1 MKRISILILICCVV
15 FAGCGRAAQS
25 EMPVNYT
32 DVFHQQVGGL
42 TLDLTPP
49 DAWNETVCSYNI
61 AYCFLDHEKLEET
74 LKPEITTETVNLR
87 DEEAGDPDYYMEILS
102 GSDGMGWVIR
112 EDTPVTSTMSIYTYG
127 NEEPFPTSSEFV
139 SGAVEQI
146 AGSLQMAQDFLSG
159 IGLNSVELR
168 GYHQEGNTVLMR
180 FSYMELD
187 DIPTFDPCAEVD
199 WTPFL
204 ASEFEVAVEEDHVRY
219 ASITYPYEI
228 VSEGES
234 EACLSPEQ
242 AVAHLIDWYE
252 ESADGGD
259 YSFDTITLCWAITA
273 RSVEY
278 GEKDTAQ
285 LSPYWVFL
293 GTHEQA
299 QELIA
304 VNAISGELL
313 QRDMS

>member
-1 MKRISILILICCVV
+1 MKRITVLIFIFCFA
-15 FAGCGRAAQS
+15 FAGCGKEDRP

-42 TLDLTPP
+42 ALDLTPP

-61 AYCFLDHEKLEET
+61 EYCFLDHERLEET
-74 LKPEITTETVNLR
+74 LKPEVTTEIVNLR

-102 GSDGMGWVIR
+102 GSDGMGWAIR
-112 EDTPVTSTMSIYTYG
+112 EGTPVTSTMSSYTYG

-139 SGAVEQI
+139 SGAVDQI
-146 AGSLQMAQDFLSG
+146 DGPLQMAQDFLSG
-159 IGLNSVELR
+159 IGLDSIELR

-180 FSYMELD
+180 FSYSKLD

-204 ASEFEVAVEEDHVRY
+204 ASEFEVDVEEDHVRY
-219 ASITYPYEI
+219 ASITYPYEM
-228 VSEGES
+228 VSAGES
-234 EACLSPEQ
+234 EVCLSPEQ
-242 AVAHLIDWYE
+242 AVTHLIDWYE
-252 ESADGGD
+252 ESADGGN
-259 YSFDTITLCWAITA
+259 YRFDTITLCWAITA

-293 GTHEQA
+293 GTQEQTP
-299 QELIA
+299 ELIA
-304 VNAISGELL
+304 VHAISGELL
-313 QRDMS
+313 HRNMS

>member
-1 MKRISILILICCVV
+1 MKRILILILICCSA
-15 FAGCGRAAQS
+15 FAGCGKSDQS
-25 EMPVNYT
+25 EMTVDYT

-42 TLDLTPP
+42 VLDLTPP
-49 DAWNETVCSYNI
+49 DTWNEAVCNYKI
-61 AYCFLDHEKLEET
+61 EYCFLDHEKLEET
-74 LKPEITTETVNLR
+74 LKPKVTTEMVNLR

-112 EDTPVTSTMSIYTYG
+112 EDTPITSTMSSYMYG
-127 NEEPFPTSSEFV
+127 NEEPFSTSSEFV
-139 SGAVEQI
+139 SGAVDQI
-146 AGSLQMAQDFLSG
+146 DDAFQIAQDFLSE

-168 GYHQEGNTVLMR
+168 GYHKEGDTVLMR

-187 DIPTFDPCAEVD
+187 GIPTFDPCAEVE

-204 ASEFEVAVEEDHVRY
+204 PSEFDVAVEESHVRY

-228 VSEGES
+228 VSVGEL

-242 AVAHLIDWYE
+242 AAEHLIDWYE
-252 ESADGGD
+252 ENADGGD

-293 GTHEQA
+293 GTHEQT

-304 VNAISGELL
+304 VHAISGELL